1 MDFEPKNVIIESG
14 VEHLAADAMLEY
26 VAHVY
31 VHQGRVDLKYHGEP
45 MALEEGDCMIV
56 RVQRLLSDVIPSAD
70 CKVEVI
76 YITPGFIEMS
86 TPRNNYGIRGSL
98 MLFINPIMKLD
109 KQEQARCQRDFDE
122 VKLRLKEDHP
132 FKNDVVSCA
141 CQMLFL
147 DFFDFH
153 KRLYPGEDV
162 SFPNAQLMSSFLQLL
177 SRGDFIKNREVS
189 YYADILCVTP
199 KYLSEVSKRVS
210 GYGANYWINRY
221 TIIEI
226 QRRLRH
232 SNASLVE
239 ISDEFNFSSTAYFS
253 RFVQNYLGISPG
265 AYRS

>member
-1 MDFEPKNVIIESG
+1 MDFEPKNVIVKPN
-14 VEHLAADAMLEY
+14 VEGLASDDVIDY
-26 VAHVY
+26 VAHIY
-31 VHQGRVDLKYHGEP
+31 VKRGRVELKYHGEP
-45 MALEEGDCMIV
+45 MLLEAGQCMIV
-56 RVQRLLSDVIPSAD
+56 RMQRLITDVLPSSDCEAD
-70 CKVEVI
+70 AI
-76 YITPGFIEMS
+76 YITPTFIEMS

-98 MLFINPIMKLD
+98 MLFINPIMTLD
-109 KQEQARCQRDFDE
+109 EAGQSRCQRDFDE
-122 VKLRLKEDHP
+122 VKLRLQGDHP

-141 CQMLFL
+141 CQMMFL

-177 SRGDFIKNREVS
+177 SRGDYVKNREVS

-253 RFVQNYLGISPG
+253 RFVQNYLGTSPG

>member
-26 VAHVY
+26 VAHVF
-31 VHQGRVDLKYHGEP
+31 VHHGRVNLKYHGEP
-45 MALEEGDCMIV
+45 MVLEEGDCMIV
-56 RVQRLLSDVIPSAD
+56 RVQRLLSDVIPSTD

-226 QRRLRH
+226 QRRLHH